1 MRILIADD
9 NQLVRR
15 GIARILS
22 SYANCE
28 VCAEASGGIDALEKA
43 REFRPDLILIDINMP
58 GMDGLETSRRL
69 RQELPEI
76 KIVIMSH
83 NDADKFLPD
92 ARKAGADGCVDKA
105 RIVTDLPLVIESLG
119 NASLESCRSKLAS
132 FPSTRAA
139 R

>member
-9 NQLVRR
+9 NRLVRR
-15 GIARILS
+15 GIAGILS
-22 SYANCE
+22 SEANCE
-28 VCAEASGGIDALEKA
+28 VCAEASDGIDALEKA
-43 REFRPDLILIDINMP
+43 RQFRPDVILVDINMP
-58 GMDGLETSRRL
+58 GIDGLETTRRL

-105 RIVTDLPLVIESLG
+105 RIVTDLPVVLEDIRNAALDSRLG
-119 NASLESCRSKLAS
+119 
-132 FPSTRAA
+132 
-139 R
+139 